1 MYRCK
6 ECGFVFEEPYEYEE
20 THGLDTPP
28 YEKWSVCPRCKE
40 SGIEEIEEVECSR
53 CGELIEKECARI
65 SDDLQYF
72 CDICYEDL
80 GYE

>member
-1 MYRCK
+1 MYICN
-6 ECGFVFEEPYEYEE
+6 ECGARFEDLKEVVE

-28 YEKWSVCPRCKE
+28 YETWYVCPHCGE
-40 SGIEEIEEVECSR
+40 NDVSQAVECSR
-53 CGELIEKECARI
+53 CGEWVSEHDVRL
-65 SDDLQYF
+65 DDNLQKY